1 MAAEIIAMSNSKG
14 GRIIFG
20 VEDKTGQIIGLD
32 YEQIQN
38 YSNKLANIANDRI
51 KPQVFIQTE
60 VVSVDNNKI
69 LIVEID
75 EGIAK
80 PYKDRNGIIG

>member
-1 MAAEIIAMSNSKG
+1 MSNSKG